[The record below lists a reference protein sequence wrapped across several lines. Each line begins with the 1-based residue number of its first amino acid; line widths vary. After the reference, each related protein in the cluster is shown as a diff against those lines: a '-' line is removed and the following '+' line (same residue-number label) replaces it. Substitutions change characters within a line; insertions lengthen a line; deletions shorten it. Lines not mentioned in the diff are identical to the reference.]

1 MSTTTYLICIDPM
14 NPDAGLRVGSREE
27 FETILQKN
35 KELPRNQKRKF
46 ILDSIFEDNKYDDM
60 YMEAPLPKYR
70 KWKQEEKQRA
80 RCYKGVENYEF
91 FSLDAVFE
99 ASCKDEDIIWKE
111 RLVSTGGVGDDAEN
125 SAFQDDLIMDLF
137 AWKPWAYDV
146 YLYYA
151 IGKKRY
157 CCKPLA
163 KKYHCSVRT
172 MERNVNALEKH
183 IVSFVKTY
191 YKDYL
196 YRERTDGSGS
206 DPSVQGGDLHE

>member
-1 MSTTTYLICIDPM
+1 MNTTTYLICIDPM
-14 NPDAGLRVGSREE
+14 NPDAGLHIGNREE
-27 FETILQKN
+27 FEAILHEN
-35 KELPRNQKRKF
+35 IGLPRNQKRKF
-46 ILDSIFEDNKYDDM
+46 ILDSIFENNEYDDM

-70 KWKQEEKQRA
+70 KWKQEEKRRA
-80 RCYKGVENYEF
+80 RCYEGVENYEF
-91 FSLDAVFE
+91 LSLDAVFE

-111 RLVSTGGVGDDAEN
+111 RLVSTGGVGDDVEN

-146 YLYYA
+146 YLYYS
-151 IGKKRY
+151 IGKKRC

-172 MERNVNALEKH
+172 MERNVNAFEKH
-183 IVSFVKTY
+183 IASFVKAY

-196 YRERTDGSGS
+196 YRERTYDSSS
-206 DPSVQGGDLHE
+206 DPTEQGGRLA